1 MGPRATCHGPLG
13 LVGVGGRQGGKVL
26 LEHLYAQGRPVK
38 VVGYRDGHAGA
49 LTGRL
54 GVLRKQISRHTA
66 SRVIEDADSLASIF
80 S

>member
-1 MGPRATCHGPLG
+1 MALWGWW
-13 LVGVGGRQGGKVL
+13 GGGGGSRQGGKVL
-26 LEHLYAQGRPVK
+26 LEHLYAQGRPLK
-38 VVGYRDGHAGA
+38 VLGYRDGHAGA

-54 GVLRKQISRHTA
+54 GVLRKQISKHTA